1 MSKRVS
7 VCLSDFVD
15 VGQTLEGKLGGVLGL
30 AVNTGGSADVDAL
43 VALLQVLN
51 PT

>member
-1 MSKRVS
+1 MSVY
-7 VCLSDFVD
+7 LSDFVD
-15 VGQTLEGKLGGVLGL
+15 VGQTLDGELGGVLGL
-30 AVNTGGSADVDAL
+30 AVNTGGSADIDAL